1 MTSDS
6 PLSASPSPTGRSSP
20 GIIGRVRRLPTPL
33 IFGVALLIAAFILW
47 RQGAIDDVKTA
58 IRQADRGTI
67 LTAVALYPAA
77 LALLCLR
84 WHILVRM
91 IKGTSSLPKA
101 SEAFLVSVVLNY
113 TAPVSVASASRAV
126 LTKRSLGL
134 TATETGAIALWE
146 VAADL
151 LVLSLGALLWFAVG
165 GHAGAIINVLPENT
179 LLFVLFAVGIVIIGL
194 LALVVILRRRR
205 HLVGRL
211 LGGLQTVITA
221 PGIRPGVAAL
231 AFGITIVY
239 WALQTTVIWSL
250 LRALANDSDPA
261 LALGVTTFPTLLG
274 MLSGLPGGAG
284 VREALMVAV
293 ARVHS
298 ADSAAVLV
306 AAITYRI
313 LLFLAIPVLYG
324 IVRLWLSRRSRTGN
338 GSAVALSSISHE
350 RDRL

>member
-1 MTSDS
+1 MTSV
-6 PLSASPSPTGRSSP
+6 PSPSSESTRPKR
-20 GIIGRVRRLPTPL
+20 GIIQRARALPTPL
-33 IFGVALLIAAFILW
+33 IFGVAILIAAFILW
-47 RQGAIDDVKTA
+47 RQGSVDDVEKA
-58 IRQADRGTI
+58 VRQADRGTI

-91 IKGTSSLPKA
+91 IKGVSSLPKA

-151 LVLSLGALLWFAVG
+151 LVLSLGALLWLALG
-165 GHAGAIINVLPENT
+165 GHARAIIEVLPDNT
-179 LLFVLFAVGIVIIGL
+179 LLFVLLAFSIVIVGIG
-194 LALVVILRRRR
+194 AAAVVLRRRP
-205 HLVGRL
+205 HLIARVLEALR
-211 LGGLQTVITA
+211 TVITA
-221 PGIRPGVAAL
+221 PGNRPGDAAL
-231 AFGITIVY
+231 AFGTTILY
-239 WALQTTVIWSL
+239 WALQTTVLWSL
-250 LRALANDSDPA
+250 LRALAGDSDPA
-261 LALGVTTFPTLLG
+261 LALGVATFPTLLG

-293 ARVHS
+293 ARVHH

-306 AAITYRI
+306 TAITYRV

-324 IVRLWLSRRSRTGN
+324 LVRLWLSRGPRVTDGNAVVIPPMSRK
-338 GSAVALSSISHE
+338 SDVP
-350 RDRL
+350 